1 MWFKQYIAPFNGHSN
16 MFIAF
21 FSSILYS
28 DWISHTLP
36 IFTQILTVLLDV
48 YQKVSLKFNH
58 QFFGHFSTFEPHI
71 QSQSWTSYTA
81 TLDVNFENFKMFFSK
96 VSHLTYTVQCHVISC
111 LQSTFNERI
120 TGLIELVIELIVF
133 TCLKLLYTL
142 PFAMHFFFH
151 FHQTLGYSKY
161 SKS

>member
-21 FSSILYS
+21 FSSILYP

-36 IFTQILTVLLDV
+36 IFTQILTVSLDV
-48 YQKVSLKFNH
+48 YQKVSLKFNL

-81 TLDVNFENFKMFFSK
+81 TLDVNFENFKMFFFQK
-96 VSHLTYTVQCHVISC
+96 SHIWRMLYIHVFI
-111 LQSTFNERI
+111 LQSMFNERI